1 MKNLVWLGI
10 LSLFITGCSKMNVIE
25 KDPGNRFYMPPQGSI
40 VRINEE
46 LIVPP
51 PWARVFLQRGEV
63 VSYGHLDRY
72 YPSCNFELENISQ
85 KPQIIRPGEFVIV
98 HVSRREE
105 FMVRRVPTFYAGPLT
120 PGDNDAGFTEPLML
134 AGSGGESG
142 SGSMFMHT
150 VRMRLD
156 SKEQPDMYML
166 TCRGAQD
173 NPPEVEFVSI
183 DEMHE
188 AMGDKA
194 VIILPENR

>member
-1 MKNLVWLGI
+1 MRWL
-10 LSLFITGCSKMNVIE
+10 
-25 KDPGNRFYMPPQGSI
+25 YMPPEGSI

-46 LIVPP
+46 LTVPP

-72 YPSCNFELENISQ
+72 YPSCNFELEAISQ
-85 KPQIIRPGEFVIV
+85 KPQIIRPGEFEIV

-105 FMVRRVPTFYAGPLT
+105 YLVRRVPRFYAGPVKL
-120 PGDNDAGFTEPLML
+120 AGSGADFAGPLML
-134 AGSGGESG
+134 AQGGEAG

-150 VRMRLD
+150 VRMKLE
-156 SKEQPDMYML
+156 SEEQPDMYML

-173 NPPEVEFVSI
+173 NPPDVEFVSI

-188 AMGDKA
+188 ALGNKA
-194 VIILPENR
+194 VILLPEEKSQ